1 MNSFEMVSNAIAKKL
16 EIDVATIKPESTLE
30 ELGLD
35 SLDTFDIIFEAEDK
49 LGIKVPNDQVDVK
62 TIQDMTNLLDQL
74 LFELVRL
81 SWELNQSFHWTIPQY
96 QQV

>member
-16 EIDVATIKPESTLE
+16 EVDVATIKPESTLE

-62 TIQDMTNLLDQL
+62 TIQDMTNLLDEL
-74 LFELVRL
+74 LAKKV
-81 SWELNQSFHWTIPQY
+81 
-96 QQV
+96 

>member
-16 EIDVATIKPESTLE
+16 EIDVTTIKPASTLE

-74 LFELVRL
+74 LAKKA
-81 SWELNQSFHWTIPQY
+81 
-96 QQV
+96 

>member
-1 MNSFEMVSNAIAKKL
+1 MNSFEMVSNALAKKL

-74 LFELVRL
+74 LAKKV
-81 SWELNQSFHWTIPQY
+81 
-96 QQV
+96 

>member
-1 MNSFEMVSNAIAKKL
+1 MNSFEMVSNAITKKL
-16 EIDVATIKPESTLE
+16 EIDVATIKSESTPL

-49 LGIKVPNDQVDVK
+49 LGIKVPNFQVDVK

-74 LFELVRL
+74 LAKKV
-81 SWELNQSFHWTIPQY
+81 
-96 QQV
+96 

>member
-16 EIDVATIKPESTLE
+16 EIDVATIKPESTLD

-62 TIQDMTNLLDQL
+62 TIQDMTNLLDEL
-74 LFELVRL
+74 LAKKV
-81 SWELNQSFHWTIPQY
+81 
-96 QQV
+96 

>member
-62 TIQDMTNLLDQL
+62 TIQDKTNLLDQL
-74 LFELVRL
+74 LAKKV
-81 SWELNQSFHWTIPQY
+81 
-96 QQV
+96 

>member
-30 ELGLD
+30 ELGLE

-74 LFELVRL
+74 LAKKV
-81 SWELNQSFHWTIPQY
+81 
-96 QQV
+96 

>member
-74 LFELVRL
+74 LSKKV
-81 SWELNQSFHWTIPQY
+81 
-96 QQV
+96 

>member
-1 MNSFEMVSNAIAKKL
+1 MVSNAIAKKL
-16 EIDVATIKPESTLE
+16 EIDVANIKPESTLE

-62 TIQDMTNLLDQL
+62 TIQDMTNLLDEL
-74 LFELVRL
+74 LAKKV
-81 SWELNQSFHWTIPQY
+81 
-96 QQV
+96 

>member
-1 MNSFEMVSNAIAKKL
+1 MKDKKMNSFEMVSNAIAKKL

-74 LFELVRL
+74 LAKKV
-81 SWELNQSFHWTIPQY
+81 
-96 QQV
+96 

>member
-62 TIQDMTNLLDQL
+62 TIQDMTNLLDEL
-74 LFELVRL
+74 LAKKV
-81 SWELNQSFHWTIPQY
+81 
-96 QQV
+96 

>member
-16 EIDVATIKPESTLE
+16 EIDVTTIKPASTLE

-74 LFELVRL
+74 LAKKV
-81 SWELNQSFHWTIPQY
+81 
-96 QQV
+96 

>member
-1 MNSFEMVSNAIAKKL
+1 MVTNAIAKKL

-74 LFELVRL
+74 LAKKV
-81 SWELNQSFHWTIPQY
+81 
-96 QQV
+96 

>member
-1 MNSFEMVSNAIAKKL
+1 MNSYEMVSNAIAKKL
-16 EIDVATIKPESTLE
+16 EIDVTTIKPESTLE

-74 LFELVRL
+74 LAKKV
-81 SWELNQSFHWTIPQY
+81 
-96 QQV
+96 

>member
-62 TIQDMTNLLDQL
+62 TIQDMTHLLDQL
-74 LFELVRL
+74 LAK
-81 SWELNQSFHWTIPQY
+81 
-96 QQV
+96 QV

>member
-1 MNSFEMVSNAIAKKL
+1 MVSNAIAKKL

-30 ELGLD
+30 ELGFD

-74 LFELVRL
+74 LAKKV
-81 SWELNQSFHWTIPQY
+81 
-96 QQV
+96 

>member
-16 EIDVATIKPESTLE
+16 EIDITTIKPESTLE

-74 LFELVRL
+74 LAKKV
-81 SWELNQSFHWTIPQY
+81 
-96 QQV
+96 

>member
-1 MNSFEMVSNAIAKKL
+1 MKDKKMNSFEMVSNAIAKKL

-74 LFELVRL
+74 LAKKL
-81 SWELNQSFHWTIPQY
+81 
-96 QQV
+96 

>member
-49 LGIKVPNDQVDVK
+49 LGIKNNIERV
-62 TIQDMTNLLDQL
+62 
-74 LFELVRL
+74 E
-81 SWELNQSFHWTIPQY
+81 
-96 QQV
+96 

>member
-30 ELGLD
+30 ELGID

-74 LFELVRL
+74 LAKKV
-81 SWELNQSFHWTIPQY
+81 
-96 QQV
+96 

>member
-62 TIQDMTNLLDQL
+62 TIHDMTNLLDQL
-74 LFELVRL
+74 LAKKV
-81 SWELNQSFHWTIPQY
+81 
-96 QQV
+96 

>member
-1 MNSFEMVSNAIAKKL
+1 MVSNAIAKKL

-62 TIQDMTNLLDQL
+62 TIQDMTNLQIGRAH
-74 LFELVRL
+74 V
-81 SWELNQSFHWTIPQY
+81 WTP
-96 QQV
+96 VTL

>member
-74 LFELVRL
+74 LTKKV
-81 SWELNQSFHWTIPQY
+81 
-96 QQV
+96 

>member
-1 MNSFEMVSNAIAKKL
+1 MNSFEMVSNAIANKL
-16 EIDVATIKPESTLE
+16 EIDVATIKPDCTLE

-74 LFELVRL
+74 LAKKV
-81 SWELNQSFHWTIPQY
+81 
-96 QQV
+96 

>member
-1 MNSFEMVSNAIAKKL
+1 MVSNAIAKKL

-74 LFELVRL
+74 LAKKV
-81 SWELNQSFHWTIPQY
+81 
-96 QQV
+96 

>member
-16 EIDVATIKPESTLE
+16 EIDVAIIKPESTLE

-74 LFELVRL
+74 LAKKV
-81 SWELNQSFHWTIPQY
+81 
-96 QQV
+96 

>member
-1 MNSFEMVSNAIAKKL
+1 MNSFEMVTNAIAKKL

-30 ELGLD
+30 QLGLD

-62 TIQDMTNLLDQL
+62 TIQDMTNLLDEL
-74 LFELVRL
+74 LAKKV
-81 SWELNQSFHWTIPQY
+81 
-96 QQV
+96 

>member
-30 ELGLD
+30 DLGLD

-74 LFELVRL
+74 LAKKV
-81 SWELNQSFHWTIPQY
+81 
-96 QQV
+96 

>member
-16 EIDVATIKPESTLE
+16 EIDVTTIKPESTLE

-74 LFELVRL
+74 LAKK
-81 SWELNQSFHWTIPQY
+81 I
-96 QQV
+96 

>member
-49 LGIKVPNDQVDVK
+49 LGIKVPNAQVDVK

-74 LFELVRL
+74 LAKKV
-81 SWELNQSFHWTIPQY
+81 
-96 QQV
+96 

>member
-1 MNSFEMVSNAIAKKL
+1 MVSNAIAKKL

-62 TIQDMTNLLDQL
+62 NIQDMTNLLDEL
-74 LFELVRL
+74 LAKKV
-81 SWELNQSFHWTIPQY
+81 
-96 QQV
+96 